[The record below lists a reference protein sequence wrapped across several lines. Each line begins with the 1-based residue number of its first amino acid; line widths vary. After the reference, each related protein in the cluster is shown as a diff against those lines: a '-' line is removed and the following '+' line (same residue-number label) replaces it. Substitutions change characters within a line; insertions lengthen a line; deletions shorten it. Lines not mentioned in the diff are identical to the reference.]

1 MAIKEKLGDRV
12 TNQLKQDISK
22 NIFKAGEKI
31 PAEPEL
37 MKLYNVGRST
47 IREAVKTLVNLGV
60 LTVKQGYGTVVNT
73 QIADQTIDQRLR
85 QANFEDINAVRSLLE
100 KEIVKLASERHTPEQ
115 LVIIEGF
122 LKARRQAIEQEQHQD
137 CADADI
143 AFHLAIAKA
152 SQNNVLADLYQSFV
166 HIIRDFFNKREKH
179 GTSYFAL
186 SHHLHQQLFDAIK
199 GHKPKQAQQIVQQI
213 LDHNY

>member
-12 TNQLKQDISK
+12 TKQLQKDISK
-22 NIFKAGEKI
+22 NTFKAGEKI

-37 MKLYNVGRST
+37 MKRYNVGRST
-47 IREAVKTLVNLGV
+47 IREAVKTLVHSGI
-60 LTVKQGYGTVVNT
+60 LTVKQGYGTVVNA
-73 QIADQTIDQRLR
+73 QIAGQTIDQRLR
-85 QANFEDINAVRSLLE
+85 QADFEDINAVRSLLE
-100 KEIVKLASERHTPEQ
+100 KEIVTLACERHTAEQ

-122 LKARRQAIEQEQHQD
+122 LKARRAAIEQEQHQE

-143 AFHLAIAKA
+143 GFHLAIAKA
-152 SQNNVLADLYQSFV
+152 SQNNVLADLYQSFA

-186 SHHLHQQLFDAIK
+186 SHHLHQQLFDSIK
-199 GHKPKQAQQIVQQI
+199 GRKSKQAQQIVQQI